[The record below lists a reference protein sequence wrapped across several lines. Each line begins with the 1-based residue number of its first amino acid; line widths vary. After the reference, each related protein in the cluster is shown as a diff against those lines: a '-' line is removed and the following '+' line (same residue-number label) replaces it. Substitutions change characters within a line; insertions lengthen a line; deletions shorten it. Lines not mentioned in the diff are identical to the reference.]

1 MHHGGIADSDFFEW
15 QIHDSPN
22 CGFPVRSAKLRN
34 NHAIIFT
41 AKLFTSDFSH
51 QTFHT
56 RGTRKGAMR
65 GRPVEGVAVGL
76 SRAFSMNRVFSV
88 ALLALVVGDGISG
101 YSGHFRDSS
110 PQYRFARAELGP
122 LTAAVSATG
131 NVNAV
136 ISVQVG
142 SQVSGQIKDLLVDF
156 NSVVKKGQVVA
167 RIDPASFEAKVTQ
180 AKADVDAARAAV
192 LNQQA
197 QVERSRA
204 DVENA
209 RAAHAEARA
218 QTAKAQVAMLD
229 AKRDFDRKTKLFAQQ
244 LIAKSDLDTSQAAH
258 DSAGAQLEAAQAHV
272 EPKDAALK
280 QAQVDLDHTTIRAP
294 VQGVV
299 VSRQVDVGQTVAA
312 SLQAP
317 VLFTIAQDLTKMQV
331 EASVDEA
338 DIGRIKLDDRAA
350 FTVDAFP
357 GETFVGSV
365 AQLRKAAHIVQN
377 VVTCTLVVAVANPGR
392 KLLPGMT
399 ANVKLVVAE
408 KPSVLKVPNAAL
420 RFRPAGAEAGGPSRP
435 LGGAPPSTKQAR
447 DRRVKDPQLAEDH
460 PKKLAG
466 RVWVLGSDGKP
477 APVEIALGLSDG
489 SSTEVLRGDLKEG
502 QEVIVGLA
510 VGAGQVAN
518 KPKSER
524 SLRL

>member
-65 GRPVEGVAVGL
+65 GRPAEGVAVGL

-88 ALLALVVGDGISG
+88 ALLALVVGGGISG
-101 YSGHFRDSS
+101 YSGHFGGIGGSS

-167 RIDPASFEAKVTQ
+167 RIDPEIFEAKVTQ

-258 DSAGAQLEAAQAHV
+258 DSAGAQLEAAQAH
-272 EPKDAALK
+272 EQAL
-280 QAQVDLDHTTIRAP
+280 
-294 VQGVV
+294 
-299 VSRQVDVGQTVAA
+299 
-312 SLQAP
+312 
-317 VLFTIAQDLTKMQV
+317 
-331 EASVDEA
+331 
-338 DIGRIKLDDRAA
+338 
-350 FTVDAFP
+350 
-357 GETFVGSV
+357 GSAIQSAT
-365 AQLRKAAHIVQN
+365 AQLR
-377 VVTCTLVVAVANPGR
+377 
-392 KLLPGMT
+392 
-399 ANVKLVVAE
+399 VAE
-408 KPSVLKVPNAAL
+408 AMLQAA
-420 RFRPAGAEAGGPSRP
+420 R
-435 LGGAPPSTKQAR
+435 
-447 DRRVKDPQLAEDH
+447 
-460 PKKLAG
+460 
-466 RVWVLGSDGKP
+466 
-477 APVEIALGLSDG
+477 AL
-489 SSTEVLRGDLKEG
+489 V
-502 QEVIVGLA
+502 
-510 VGAGQVAN
+510 
-518 KPKSER
+518 
-524 SLRL
+524 